1 MDVGFPI
8 ICFSCSVQ
16 DVFLYGLFI
25 EPLLLAFTG
34 ITDQLY
40 REGRLLHMNLESKVT
55 INDIAKAVGVSK
67 TTVSRYI
74 NGHSDM
80 MSERT
85 RERIRAVIEM
95 TNYQPSDIA
104 RNLKRKN
111 TNLIGVLI
119 ADMSTPFSSVLV
131 VSISDYLSECGYVP
145 IFANCND
152 SLQKEQ
158 EMIDSLLFRGV
169 AGFLVN
175 TTSCNNNYLI
185 GVASR
190 GIPIVLCDR
199 YINHYNFNIV
209 TFEQDAPVFNLVRH
223 LKEEGYTRPVLF
235 TQCWENNSSRRRRK
249 DAILSAIQQVY
260 GYDATED
267 VYLVS
272 FQNGLSAAAQLD
284 ALLGRLK
291 PGDIPA
297 IIGTNSVTTVQT
309 YKAIKSCG
317 LKMPEQIGLCGPEDW
332 NWQQEMN
339 WAQLIEPTITT
350 IDLPVRD
357 LGRQS
362 AECLV
367 HMLKGETEG
376 AREIMLP
383 CGLNIRE
390 STCRLHS
397 QGDFG

>member
-1 MDVGFPI
+1 
-8 ICFSCSVQ
+8 
-16 DVFLYGLFI
+16 
-25 EPLLLAFTG
+25 
-34 ITDQLY
+34 
-40 REGRLLHMNLESKVT
+40 
-55 INDIAKAVGVSK
+55 
-67 TTVSRYI
+67 
-74 NGHSDM
+74 
-80 MSERT
+80 
-85 RERIRAVIEM
+85 M
-95 TNYQPSDIA
+95 TAI
-104 RNLKRKN
+104 
-111 TNLIGVLI
+111 LI
-119 ADMSTPFSSVLV
+119 
-131 VSISDYLSECGYVP
+131 
-145 IFANCND
+145 
-152 SLQKEQ
+152 
-158 EMIDSLLFRGV
+158 
-169 AGFLVN
+169 
-175 TTSCNNNYLI
+175 
-185 GVASR
+185 
-190 GIPIVLCDR
+190 
-199 YINHYNFNIV
+199 NIV
-209 TFEQDAPVFNLVRH
+209 TFEQDAPFFNLVRH

-339 WAQLIEPTITT
+339 WAQLIEPTIPP
-350 IDLPVRD
+350 IDVPVRD

>member
-1 MDVGFPI
+1 M
-8 ICFSCSVQ
+8 
-16 DVFLYGLFI
+16 
-25 EPLLLAFTG
+25 
-34 ITDQLY
+34 
-40 REGRLLHMNLESKVT
+40 ESQ
-55 INDIAKAVGVSK
+55 A
-67 TTVSRYI
+67 
-74 NGHSDM
+74 
-80 MSERT
+80 
-85 RERIRAVIEM
+85 
-95 TNYQPSDIA
+95 
-104 RNLKRKN
+104 
-111 TNLIGVLI
+111 
-119 ADMSTPFSSVLV
+119 
-131 VSISDYLSECGYVP
+131 
-145 IFANCND
+145 
-152 SLQKEQ
+152 
-158 EMIDSLLFRGV
+158 
-169 AGFLVN
+169 
-175 TTSCNNNYLI
+175 
-185 GVASR
+185 R

-209 TFEQDAPVFNLVRH
+209 TFEQDAPFFNLVRH

-350 IDLPVRD
+350 IDLQSGIWGGNPPNACPYVEGRNGRCPRD
-357 LGRQS
+357 HAALRAQYSRVNLQAALAG
-362 AECLV
+362 
-367 HMLKGETEG
+367 
-376 AREIMLP
+376 
-383 CGLNIRE
+383 
-390 STCRLHS
+390 
-397 QGDFG
+397 